1 MAKPAVERTRKPHD
15 PDATREALLTA
26 ATQLFAA
33 QGFDGATVEQIAV
46 LARVNKAMISYHFG
60 GKHGLYT
67 TILRS
72 HFRRLAEELA
82 RLREAEQPADDALRA
97 LIALLGATLQRHG
110 ALSAMLLREILSGGR
125 HIDDAL
131 MPDFLSVFATVR
143 ATVERGIVSER
154 FRPVDPA
161 LTHFGLVGALVFF
174 FATAAFR
181 ERKLAE
187 GKLPFA
193 DEPPTAER
201 FVAHI
206 QEMMTRGLAASPAN
220 PAGGR

>member
-1 MAKPAVERTRKPHD
+1 MDEPILEKARKPHD
-15 PDATREALLTA
+15 PEATREALMTA

-33 QGFDGATVEQIAV
+33 HGFDGATVEQIAA
-46 LARVNKAMISYHFG
+46 LAGVNKAMISYHFG
-60 GKHGLYT
+60 GKDGLYT
-67 TILRS
+67 AILRS
-72 HFRRLAEELA
+72 SFRSLAEALA
-82 RLREAEQPADDALRA
+82 RLRAAELPADQALHA
-97 LIALLGATLQRHG
+97 VIALLGDTLQRKG
-110 ALSAMLLREILSGGR
+110 ALPAMLLREILSGGR

-131 MPDFLSVFATVR
+131 MPDFLAVFATVR
-143 ATVERGIVSER
+143 ATVERGIATGH

-193 DEPPTAER
+193 GEAPTAER
-201 FVAHI
+201 FVAHV
-206 QEMMTRGLAASPAN
+206 QELMARGLAAQPADG
-220 PAGGR
+220 AGGR